1 VEDLPVKTIK
11 MEMVMLM
18 ASSMFPMTALMAA
31 LPRSRIFRGL
41 SYIVSKNLRNMEID
55 GEEENSL
62 YPCVAR
68 SVGTIDDERPFDGS
82 VRKKDS
88 TS

>member
-1 VEDLPVKTIK
+1 
-11 MEMVMLM
+11 MLT
-18 ASSMFPMTALMAA
+18 ASSMFPMTALIAA
-31 LPRSRIFRGL
+31 LPRSRRFSGL
-41 SYIVSKNLRNMEID
+41 SYIVSKNLRNTEID

-68 SVGTIDDERPFDGS
+68 SVGTIDEDRPFDGS
-82 VRKKDS
+82 VRKKDN